1 MFLTLFLKI
10 LPIYITIFIGYLAGK
25 YLKID
30 RNTISQILFYIA
42 NPIVILYGVSHTE
55 VNLKVISLPIL
66 IWFIG
71 STMSLSVY
79 YLSSFYLRITQE
91 TY

>member
-1 MFLTLFLKI
+1 MFFIIFLKI
-10 LPIYITIFIGYLAGK
+10 LPIYIIILIGYLAGK

-42 NPIVILYGVSHTE
+42 APIVILYGVSHTE
-55 VNLKVISLPIL
+55 VNLRVISIPIL

-71 STMSLSVY
+71 STMSLLVY
-79 YLSSFYLRITQE
+79 YLSSFFI
-91 TY
+91 